1 MGLFGSQGGGTGPK
15 MHRALLERCTAV
27 DHSACVQREME
38 SSLFSTVL
46 SADVFFPL
54 CTVNESSIRKQL
66 LELLENGEESSQ
78 RSGFI

>member
-1 MGLFGSQGGGTGPK
+1 MGLFGSQGGGTGPN

-27 DHSACVQREME
+27 DHSACVQRETE

-66 LELLENGEESSQ
+66 LELLENARSSQ
-78 RSGFI
+78 RSGYI